1 MKKINTEKDTIIK
14 LYEENLND
22 IIWTHKIH
30 ATLLDELNKNYKIY
44 TIIKESIIGLSGF
57 VSIVFLYYEKYTG
70 AIITNAIST
79 LSIILENIFK
89 FNNYEQKIK
98 NTQSNVNDLWYM
110 KKELTN
116 FKEYLKN
123 DIVSW
128 KDAKNK
134 LEENLIQRK
143 VIYSKLEPVSEKVI
157 NKASSK
163 LHDRKDEEVNKEF
176 FDESE

>member
-1 MKKINTEKDTIIK
+1 M
-14 LYEENLND
+14 
-22 IIWTHKIH
+22 
-30 ATLLDELNKNYKIY
+30 
-44 TIIKESIIGLSGF
+44 
-57 VSIVFLYYEKYTG
+57 
-70 AIITNAIST
+70 
-79 LSIILENIFK
+79 ENIFK

-128 KDAKNK
+128 KEAKNK

-143 VIYSKLEPVSEKVI
+143 EIYSKLEPVSEKII

-163 LHDRKDEEVNKEF
+163 LHGRKDEEVNKEF
-176 FDESE
+176 FEESE

>member
-1 MKKINTEKDTIIK
+1 M
-14 LYEENLND
+14 
-22 IIWTHKIH
+22 
-30 ATLLDELNKNYKIY
+30 
-44 TIIKESIIGLSGF
+44 
-57 VSIVFLYYEKYTG
+57 
-70 AIITNAIST
+70 
-79 LSIILENIFK
+79 ENIFK

-98 NTQSNVNDLWYM
+98 KTQSNVNDLWYM

-143 VIYSKLEPVSEKVI
+143 VIYSKLEPVSEKII

>member
-1 MKKINTEKDTIIK
+1 
-14 LYEENLND
+14 
-22 IIWTHKIH
+22 
-30 ATLLDELNKNYKIY
+30 
-44 TIIKESIIGLSGF
+44 
-57 VSIVFLYYEKYTG
+57 
-70 AIITNAIST
+70 
-79 LSIILENIFK
+79 
-89 FNNYEQKIK
+89 
-98 NTQSNVNDLWYM
+98 M

-143 VIYSKLEPVSEKVI
+143 VIYSKLEPVSEKII

>member
-1 MKKINTEKDTIIK
+1 MKEKDSKKNAIIK

-30 ATLLDELNKNYKIY
+30 ATLLDELNKNHKIY
-44 TIIKESIIGLSGF
+44 MIIKESILGLSGF

-110 KKELTN
+110 KKELTHL
-116 FKEYLKN
+116 KKYLKN
-123 DIVSW
+123 DIIDW
-128 KDAKNK
+128 QEAKNK
-134 LEENLIQRK
+134 LDDNLKLRK
-143 VIYSKLEPVSEKVI
+143 EIYSKLEAIPEKI
-157 NKASSK
+157 LNKASSK
-163 LHDRKDEEVNKEF
+163 LLDRKDEQINKNF
-176 FDESE
+176 FEESE

>member
-1 MKKINTEKDTIIK
+1 MYIDKHYPFEMIPLKYSLTSFSDFLDFQT
-14 LYEENLND
+14 LS
-22 IIWTHKIH
+22 IH
-30 ATLLDELNKNYKIY
+30 YNQIYKGYIDELNKNYKVY

-98 NTQSNVNDLWYM
+98 KTQSNVNDLWYM

-128 KDAKNK
+128 KDAKK
-134 LEENLIQRK
+134 
-143 VIYSKLEPVSEKVI
+143 
-157 NKASSK
+157 SSK
-163 LHDRKDEEVNKEF
+163 KILSKGKKYIQN
-176 FDESE
+176 

>member
-1 MKKINTEKDTIIK
+1 M
-14 LYEENLND
+14 
-22 IIWTHKIH
+22 
-30 ATLLDELNKNYKIY
+30 
-44 TIIKESIIGLSGF
+44 
-57 VSIVFLYYEKYTG
+57 
-70 AIITNAIST
+70 
-79 LSIILENIFK
+79 ENIFK

-123 DIVSW
+123 DIASW

-143 VIYSKLEPVSEKVI
+143 VIYSKLEPVSEKII

-163 LHDRKDEEVNKEF
+163 LHDRKDEEENKEF
-176 FDESE
+176 FDENE